1 MNRWKMS
8 ATVAVLALACCL
20 PAAAQDKGYWRA
32 ASQNANAITGDIMI
46 SDAKLSINFLGF
58 TLAQIRALTPTEIG
72 AAFDA
77 DSNIAQAG
85 NLYRLRIAANQKFL
99 HHNTLCGSEQT
110 EWMATY
116 IEGRM
121 LHVSFFS
128 VQNMPVFTFDAL
140 QNTTDRCGTFT

>member
-1 MNRWKMS
+1 MS
-8 ATVAVLALACCL
+8 AAVAALALACCL

-58 TLAQIRALTPTEIG
+58 TLAQIRALTPAEIG

-99 HHNTLCGSEQT
+99 HHNTLCGTEQT

-128 VQNMPVFTFDAL
+128 GQNMPVFTFDAL
-140 QNTTDRCGTFT
+140 QNTTDRCGTFTYTR